1 MENGVTLITHLSTP
15 REKNVN
21 FCLAVGVGHNHE
33 TKENL
38 GISALFEKLL
48 LSRTKGIIA
57 DYAGT
62 MTYYYLEV
70 PVEKVP
76 DAIAALAGM
85 VTKTSFSDKE
95 IEAEREA
102 ARRGED
108 CRFQRKSGQI
118 PFRRPGRSRSGE
130 LFPPIPRRQLK
141 LLYKHTAYGVA
152 DINWDMEGYINSVSR
167 FTNEDLQAFAKQFYV
182 THNMALLVG
191 GNINADEIAARAEKA
206 FVDLPKGK
214 KNKVQKDIY
223 TGGFATI
230 PAQQQSLFYFGFDI
244 SGIRNAELAVLI
256 KLLNGRLERSFIGS
270 DVLSDVR
277 IAGYYGRRTLQISIK
292 TQQKNIGE
300 ILDTVCRNIIRIK
313 TEKASPRRME
323 RSRNLAMTGY
333 MEMFGSEIA
342 RSREVSWQIFSQG
355 EMFDIQELMFA
366 IPEVSARN
374 IREAAEKIFS
384 TPMTLVCSSDQPVDY
399 QALCAQIRQ

>member
-1 MENGVTLITHLSTP
+1 M
-15 REKNVN
+15 
-21 FCLAVGVGHNHE
+21 AVGVGHNHE

-76 DAIAALAGM
+76 DAIAALAEM

-95 IEAEREA
+95 IEAA
-102 ARRGED
+102 KAD
-108 CRFQRKSGQI
+108 IIQHTKDMF
-118 PFRRPGRSRSGE
+118 
-130 LFPPIPRRQLK
+130 PIPRRQLK

>member
-1 MENGVTLITHLSTP
+1 METKTKLQNGVTLITNPCSP
-15 REKNVN
+15 SVKNVN

-48 LSRTKGIIA
+48 LSRAKGIIA

-76 DAIAALAGM
+76 DAVSTLAEM
-85 VTKTSFSDKE
+85 VTATSFSDKE
-95 IEAEREA
+95 IEAA
-102 ARRGED
+102 KAD
-108 CRFQRKSGQI
+108 IIQHTKDMF
-118 PFRRPGRSRSGE
+118 
-130 LFPPIPRRQLK
+130 PIPRRQLK

-182 THNMALLVG
+182 AHNMALLVS
-191 GNINADEIAARAEKA
+191 GNIDQNEISARAEKA
-206 FVDLPKGK
+206 FADLPKGK

-223 TGGFATI
+223 TGGFAMI

-244 SGIRNAELAVLI
+244 SGVRNADLAVLI
-256 KLLNGRLERSFIGS
+256 KLLNGRLERSFIGT

-277 IAGYYGRRTLQISIK
+277 IAGYYGRRSLQISIK
-292 TQQKNIGE
+292 TQQENIDDV
-300 ILDTVCRNIIRIK
+300 LNTVCQNIVRVK

-323 RSRNLAMTGY
+323 RSRNLAMSGY

-355 EMFDIQELMFA
+355 EMFDIQELMFD
-366 IPEVSARN
+366 IPKVSARN
-374 IREAAEKIFS
+374 IRETAEDIFN
-384 TPMTLVCSSDQPVDY
+384 TPMTLVCSVNKPVDY
-399 QALCAQIRQ
+399 QALCAKIKC

>member
-1 MENGVTLITHLSTP
+1 METKTKLQNGVTLITNPCSP
-15 REKNVN
+15 SVKNVN

-48 LSRTKGIIA
+48 LSRAKGIIA

-76 DAIAALAGM
+76 DAVSTLAEM
-85 VTKTSFSDKE
+85 VTATSFSDKE
-95 IEAEREA
+95 IEAA
-102 ARRGED
+102 KAD
-108 CRFQRKSGQI
+108 IIQHTKDMF
-118 PFRRPGRSRSGE
+118 
-130 LFPPIPRRQLK
+130 PIPRRQLK

-152 DINWDMEGYINSVSR
+152 DINWDMEGYISSVSR

-182 THNMALLVG
+182 AHNMALLVS
-191 GNINADEIAARAEKA
+191 GNIDQNEISARAEKA
-206 FVDLPKGK
+206 FADLPKGK

-223 TGGFATI
+223 TGGFAMI

-244 SGIRNAELAVLI
+244 SGVRNADLAVLI
-256 KLLNGRLERSFIGS
+256 KLLNGRLERSFIGT

-277 IAGYYGRRTLQISIK
+277 IAGYYGRRSLQISIK
-292 TQQKNIGE
+292 TQQENIDDV
-300 ILDTVCRNIIRIK
+300 LNTVCQNIVRVK

-323 RSRNLAMTGY
+323 RSRNLAMSGY

-355 EMFDIQELMFA
+355 EMFDIQELMFD
-366 IPEVSARN
+366 IPKVSARN
-374 IREAAEKIFS
+374 IRETAEDIFN
-384 TPMTLVCSSDQPVDY
+384 TPMTLVCSVNKPVDY
-399 QALCAQIRQ
+399 QALCAKIKC

>member
-1 MENGVTLITHLSTP
+1 MESKIKLENGVTLITHLSTP

-95 IEAEREA
+95 IEAA
-102 ARRGED
+102 KAD
-108 CRFQRKSGQI
+108 IIQHTKDMF
-118 PFRRPGRSRSGE
+118 
-130 LFPPIPRRQLK
+130 PIPRRQLK

-167 FTNEDLQAFAKQFYV
+167 FTNEDLQAFARQFYV

-191 GNINADEIAARAEKA
+191 GNINADEIAARVEKA

-244 SGIRNAELAVLI
+244 SGIRNADLAVLI
-256 KLLNGRLERSFIGS
+256 KLLNGRLERSFIGT

>member
-1 MENGVTLITHLSTP
+1 MESKIKLENGVTLITHLSTP

-48 LSRTKGIIA
+48 LSRTKGIVA

-76 DAIAALAGM
+76 DAIAALAEM

-95 IEAEREA
+95 IEAA
-102 ARRGED
+102 KAD
-108 CRFQRKSGQI
+108 IIQHTKDMF
-118 PFRRPGRSRSGE
+118 
-130 LFPPIPRRQLK
+130 PIPRRQLK

-167 FTNEDLQAFAKQFYV
+167 FTNEDLQAFARQFYV

-191 GNINADEIAARAEKA
+191 GNINADEIAARVEKA

-244 SGIRNAELAVLI
+244 SGIRNADLAVLI
-256 KLLNGRLERSFIGS
+256 KLLNGRLERSFIGT

-300 ILDTVCRNIIRIK
+300 ILDTVCR
-313 TEKASPRRME
+313 TSFASNRKGHRAAWNARAIGNDRLHGNVRFRNCPQPRGQLADFLAR
-323 RSRNLAMTGY
+323 RNVRHSGTD
-333 MEMFGSEIA
+333 
-342 RSREVSWQIFSQG
+342 V
-355 EMFDIQELMFA
+355 
-366 IPEVSARN
+366 RN
-374 IREAAEKIFS
+374 S
-384 TPMTLVCSSDQPVDY
+384 
-399 QALCAQIRQ
+399 

>member
-1 MENGVTLITHLSTP
+1 M
-15 REKNVN
+15 
-21 FCLAVGVGHNHE
+21 
-33 TKENL
+33 
-38 GISALFEKLL
+38 
-48 LSRTKGIIA
+48 RTSIIA
-57 DYAGT
+57 CLHEYFN
-62 MTYYYLEV
+62 
-70 PVEKVP
+70 
-76 DAIAALAGM
+76 
-85 VTKTSFSDKE
+85 S
-95 IEAEREA
+95 EAQ
-102 ARRGED
+102 D
-108 CRFQRKSGQI
+108 CRS
-118 PFRRPGRSRSGE
+118 RPGRMRGKFQRPGTKRSRASVRSYSLGDGVLE
-130 LFPPIPRRQLK
+130 GLAGLEDGGAGGGNGDLLAGHRVAAGALGAVPDIEAAKADIIQHTKDMFPIPRRQLK

-167 FTNEDLQAFAKQFYV
+167 FTNEDLQAFARQFYV

-191 GNINADEIAARAEKA
+191 GNINADEIAARVEKA

-244 SGIRNAELAVLI
+244 SGIRNADLAVLI
-256 KLLNGRLERSFIGS
+256 KLLNGRLERSFIGT

-313 TEKASPRRME
+313 TKKASPRRME

>member
-1 MENGVTLITHLSTP
+1 
-15 REKNVN
+15 
-21 FCLAVGVGHNHE
+21 
-33 TKENL
+33 
-38 GISALFEKLL
+38 
-48 LSRTKGIIA
+48 
-57 DYAGT
+57 
-62 MTYYYLEV
+62 
-70 PVEKVP
+70 
-76 DAIAALAGM
+76 M

-95 IEAEREA
+95 IEAA
-102 ARRGED
+102 KAD
-108 CRFQRKSGQI
+108 IIQHTKDMF
-118 PFRRPGRSRSGE
+118 
-130 LFPPIPRRQLK
+130 PIPRRQLK

-167 FTNEDLQAFAKQFYV
+167 FTNEDLQAFARQFYV

-191 GNINADEIAARAEKA
+191 GNINADEIAARVEKA

-244 SGIRNAELAVLI
+244 SGIRNADLAVLI
-256 KLLNGRLERSFIGS
+256 KLLNGRLERSFIGT

-374 IREAAEKIFS
+374 IREAAEK
-384 TPMTLVCSSDQPVDY
+384 SS
-399 QALCAQIRQ
+399 ARR

>member
-1 MENGVTLITHLSTP
+1 MESKIKLENGVTLITHLSTP

-76 DAIAALAGM
+76 DAIAALAEM

-95 IEAEREA
+95 IEAA
-102 ARRGED
+102 KAD
-108 CRFQRKSGQI
+108 IIQHTKDMF
-118 PFRRPGRSRSGE
+118 
-130 LFPPIPRRQLK
+130 PIPRRQLK

-167 FTNEDLQAFAKQFYV
+167 FTNEDLQAFARQFYV

-191 GNINADEIAARAEKA
+191 GNINADEIAARVEKA

-244 SGIRNAELAVLI
+244 SGIRNADLAVLI
-256 KLLNGRLERSFIGS
+256 KLLNGRLERSFIGT
-270 DVLSDVR
+270 DVFKR
-277 IAGYYGRRTLQISIK
+277 CPH
-292 TQQKNIGE
+292 
-300 ILDTVCRNIIRIK
+300 CRLLWPPH
-313 TEKASPRRME
+313 TA
-323 RSRNLAMTGY
+323 
-333 MEMFGSEIA
+333 
-342 RSREVSWQIFSQG
+342 
-355 EMFDIQELMFA
+355 DI
-366 IPEVSARN
+366 N
-374 IREAAEKIFS
+374 
-384 TPMTLVCSSDQPVDY
+384 
-399 QALCAQIRQ
+399 

>member
-1 MENGVTLITHLSTP
+1 MKQLQNGVTLIMHSCTPNAKKINLCLS
-15 REKNVN
+15 
-21 FCLAVGVGHNHE
+21 VGVGHNHE

-48 LSRTKGIIA
+48 LSRAKGIIA

-76 DAIAALAGM
+76 DAVSTLAEM
-85 VTKTSFSDKE
+85 VTATSFSDKE
-95 IEAEREA
+95 IEAA
-102 ARRGED
+102 KAD
-108 CRFQRKSGQI
+108 IIQHTKDMF
-118 PFRRPGRSRSGE
+118 
-130 LFPPIPRRQLK
+130 PIPRRQLK

-152 DINWDMEGYINSVSR
+152 DINWDMEGYISSVSR

-182 THNMALLVG
+182 AHNMALLVS
-191 GNINADEIAARAEKA
+191 GNIDQNEISARAEKA
-206 FVDLPKGK
+206 FQNVPQGF
-214 KNKVQKDIY
+214 KNTIKDDIY
-223 TGGFATI
+223 TGGFGII

-244 SGIRNAELAVLI
+244 SGIRNPELAVLI
-256 KLLNGRLERSFIGS
+256 KLLNGRLERSFIGT

-292 TQQKNIGE
+292 TQQDNIDD
-300 ILDTVCRNIIRIK
+300 ILDTVCQNIVRLK

-323 RSRNLAMTGY
+323 RSRNLAMSSY

-342 RSREVSWQIFSQG
+342 RSREVSWQVFSKG
-355 EMFDIQELMFA
+355 EMFDVQELMFD
-366 IPEVSARN
+366 IPKVSARN
-374 IREAAEKIFS
+374 IRETAEQIFS
-384 TPMTLVCSSDQPVDY
+384 TPLTLVCSVNQGINYPEI
-399 QALCAQIRQ
+399 CAKIK